1 MRKSLYLTFTTI
13 ALVLAGCADRA
24 VIYERAVE
32 AAALPGPDAVAKLRP
47 IPEGAKQI
55 EAVTWTGWDGY
66 VPGQSQSLEQA
77 VWVTAVPQLKEI
89 CQRLPNGTS
98 TDRLEELLGLKPG
111 GGDGRFFITMKV
123 NTEDMFRPCAD
134 TSIYGDTCPM
144 EMPNAP
150 PEGVTQ
156 DQWLKDLQLMTAQ
169 MLSTYRAGLE
179 GVPFTRLGYT
189 YDWSASAESPVGPSE
204 YIVREGAEILVTDR
218 ADNAAYCA
226 PLSG

>member
-1 MRKSLYLTFTTI
+1 MQKFLFMSFTAV
-13 ALVLAGCADRA
+13 ALILAGCVDRT
-24 VIYERAVE
+24 VIYERAVK

-47 IPEGAKQI
+47 IPEGAEQI
-55 EAVTWTGWDGY
+55 DVVTWTGWDGY

-77 VWVTAVPQLKEI
+77 VWVTAVPQVQEI
-89 CQRLPNGTS
+89 CQSLANGTS

-111 GGDGRFFITMKV
+111 GGNGRFFITMKV

-156 DQWLKDLQLMTAQ
+156 DQWLEDLQLMTAQ
-169 MLSTYRAGLE
+169 MLSTYRAGLD
-179 GVPFTRLGYT
+179 GIPFTRLGYT
-189 YDWSASAESPVGPSE
+189 YDWSATAARPVGPSE
-204 YIVREGAEILVTDR
+204 YIVRAGAEIFVTDR
-218 ADNAAYCA
+218 SDNTAYCA
-226 PLSG
+226 PPSG